1 VHLFPFVQELKLLY
15 FLKSKP
21 LKHRFLYFLAIF
33 LSGPVFS
40 QKIVHDWENYV
51 VSLNGKPV
59 SINVDLGLAAIAPV
73 LEDSF
78 VIILRVKMNQ
88 LDNRG
93 MPTDAEAEQL
103 LKMEDAMVTML
114 ARQSGA
120 TLAGR
125 FTQRGI
131 REFYFYAPDT
141 LGFRRGVNQSMQP
154 FSDHEWLSQAKKDS
168 KWENYFSVLYPGKLD
183 KFRIECRRN
192 LAELSRAGLLRQGPL
207 LVDYFFKFQELEA
220 MKKFLSS
227 PELTG
232 FEIISYPNN
241 ANGAKQPFGLILR
254 KKVEPDYP
262 WIESHLVPLYNSAAK
277 NNGVFEGWQR
287 VLK

>member
-1 VHLFPFVQELKLLY
+1 LKLLY
-15 FLKSKP
+15 FLNSKP
-21 LKHRFLYFLAIF
+21 LKHSFLYFLAIF

-73 LEDSF
+73 KEDSF

-88 LDNRG
+88 LDTKG
-93 MPTDAEAEQL
+93 MPSEAEVEEL
-103 LKMEDAMVTML
+103 LKMEEVLVTML

-154 FSDHEWLSQAKKDS
+154 FSDYEWLSQAKKDPQ
-168 KWENYFSVLYPGKLD
+168 WENYFSVLYPGKLD
-183 KFRIECRRN
+183 KFRIESRRN
-192 LAELSRAGLLRQGPL
+192 LAELTRAGLIRQGP
-207 LVDYFFKFQELEA
+207 VMVEYFFDFQDLEP
-220 MKKFLSS
+220 MKRFLSS
-227 PELTG
+227 PEMTG
-232 FEIISYPNN
+232 FEIISLPN
-241 ANGAKQPFGLILR
+241 KQAGNRKSNGLILR

-262 WIESHLVPLYNSAAK
+262 LIESHLVPLYNAAVK
-277 NNGVFEGWQR
+277 NNGVFLGWQR
-287 VLK
+287 MLK

>member
-15 FLKSKP
+15 FLNSKP

-51 VSLNGKPV
+51 VSLKGKPV
-59 SINVDLGLAAIAPV
+59 SINVDLGLASIAPV
-73 LEDSF
+73 KEDSF

-88 LDNRG
+88 FDAKG

-103 LKMEDAMVTML
+103 LKMEDALVALL

-141 LGFRRGVNQSMQP
+141 LGFRKGVNQSMQP
-154 FSDHEWLSQAKKDS
+154 FSDHEWLSQAKKDPQ
-168 KWENYFSVLYPGKLD
+168 WENYFTVLYPGKLD
-183 KFRIECRRN
+183 RFRIESRRN
-192 LAELSRAGLLRQGPL
+192 LAELSRAGLLKQGPL
-207 LVDYFFKFQELEA
+207 LVDYFFEFQEIES
-220 MKKFLSS
+220 MKKFLSLPS
-227 PELTG
+227 MTG
-232 FEIISYPNN
+232 FEIISMPNN
-241 ANGAKQPFGLILR
+241 TTSVNQPLGLILR

-262 WIESHLVPLYNSAAK
+262 WIESHLVPLYNAVTK
-277 NNGVFEGWQR
+277 NSGVFVGWQR

>member
-1 VHLFPFVQELKLLY
+1 MHLFPFVLELKLLY
-15 FLKSKP
+15 FLNSKP

-33 LSGPVFS
+33 LSAQVFS

-73 LEDSF
+73 KEDSF

-88 LDNRG
+88 LDASG
-93 MPTDAEAEQL
+93 MPTNAEAEEL
-103 LKMEDAMVTML
+103 LKMEDALVTML

-141 LGFRRGVNQSMQP
+141 LGFRKGVNQSMQP
-154 FSDHEWLSQAKKDS
+154 FSDHEWLSQAKKDAQ
-168 KWENYFSVLYPGKLD
+168 WENYFSVLYPGKLD
-183 KFRIECRRN
+183 KFRIESRRN
-192 LAELSRAGLLRQGPL
+192 LAELSRAGLIRQGPIA
-207 LVDYFFKFQELEA
+207 VDYFFDFQELES

-227 PELTG
+227 PTMSG
-232 FEIISYPNN
+232 FEILSFPDKV
-241 ANGAKQPFGLILR
+241 NGQKQPFGLILR
-254 KKVEPDYP
+254 KLVEPDYP
-262 WIESHLVPLYNSAAK
+262 WIESHLVPLYNAAAK
-277 NNGVFEGWQR
+277 NSGVFVGWQR

>member
-1 VHLFPFVQELKLLY
+1 M
-15 FLKSKP
+15 
-21 LKHRFLYFLAIF
+21 KHRFLYFLAIF

-40 QKIVHDWENYV
+40 QKIIHDWENYV
-51 VSLNGKPV
+51 VSLKGKPV
-59 SINVDLGLAAIAPV
+59 SINVDLGLASVAPV
-73 LEDSF
+73 REDSF

-88 LDNRG
+88 LDAKG

-103 LKMEDAMVTML
+103 LKMEDALVTML

-141 LGFRRGVNQSMQP
+141 LGFQKGVNQSMQP
-154 FSDHEWLSQAKKDS
+154 FSDHEWLSQAKKDPE
-168 KWENYFSVLYPGKLD
+168 WENYFTVLYPGKLD
-183 KFRIECRRN
+183 KFRIESRRN

-207 LVDYFFKFQELEA
+207 LVEYFFEFQDLES

-227 PELTG
+227 PTMTG
-232 FEIISYPNN
+232 FEIISLPNSSSAGKPPN
-241 ANGAKQPFGLILR
+241 ALVLR

-262 WIESHLVPLYNSAAK
+262 WIESHLVPLYNDAVK
-277 NNGVFEGWQR
+277 NSGVFMGWQR

>member
-1 VHLFPFVQELKLLY
+1 VHLFPFVEELKLLY
-15 FLKSKP
+15 FLNSKP

-73 LEDSF
+73 REDSF

-88 LDNRG
+88 LDAKG
-93 MPTDAEAEQL
+93 MPTDAEAEVL
-103 LKMEDAMVTML
+103 LRMEDALVTLL

-141 LGFRRGVNQSMQP
+141 LGFRKGVNQSMQP
-154 FSDHEWLSQAKKDS
+154 FSDHEWLSQAKKDP

-183 KFRIECRRN
+183 KFRIESRRN
-192 LAELSRAGLLRQGPL
+192 LAELSRAGLMKQGPIA
-207 LVDYFFKFQELEA
+207 VDYFFDFQDPGP
-220 MKKFLSS
+220 MKRFLSS
-227 PELTG
+227 PDMTG
-232 FEIISYPNN
+232 FEIVFLPSKPEGDRKTY
-241 ANGAKQPFGLILR
+241 GLVLR

-262 WIESHLVPLYNSAAK
+262 WIESHLVPLFNAAAK
-277 NNGVFEGWQR
+277 NEGVFLGWQR

>member
-1 VHLFPFVQELKLLY
+1 M
-15 FLKSKP
+15 
-21 LKHRFLYFLAIF
+21 
-33 LSGPVFS
+33 
-40 QKIVHDWENYV
+40 HDWENYV

-73 LEDSF
+73 KEDSF

-88 LDNRG
+88 PDSRG
-93 MPTDAEAEQL
+93 MPTDEEAEVL
-103 LKMEDAMVTML
+103 LKMEDALVTLL

-141 LGFRRGVNQSMQP
+141 LGFRKGVNQSMQP
-154 FSDHEWLSQAKKDS
+154 FSNHEWLSQAKKDP

-183 KFRIECRRN
+183 KFRIESRRN
-192 LAELSRAGLLRQGPL
+192 LAELSRAGLIRQGPIQ
-207 LVDYFFKFQELEA
+207 VEYFFEFQELEP
-220 MKKFLSS
+220 MKVFLSS
-227 PELTG
+227 PEMSG
-232 FEIISYPNN
+232 FEIVSLPTKPSGVGKPNR
-241 ANGAKQPFGLILR
+241 LILR

-262 WIESHLVPLYNSAAK
+262 WIESHLVPLYNAAAK
-277 NNGVFEGWQR
+277 NTGVFVGWQR
-287 VLK
+287 MLK

>member
-1 VHLFPFVQELKLLY
+1 M
-15 FLKSKP
+15 
-21 LKHRFLYFLAIF
+21 AIF

-59 SINVDLGLAAIAPV
+59 SINVDLGLASIAPV
-73 LEDSF
+73 KEDSF

-88 LDNRG
+88 LDARG
-93 MPTDAEAEQL
+93 MPTDTEAEEL
-103 LKMEDAMVTML
+103 LKMEEALVTML

-141 LGFRRGVNQSMQP
+141 LGFRKGVNQSMQP
-154 FSDHEWLSQAKKDS
+154 FSDHEWLSQAKKDP

-183 KFRIECRRN
+183 KFRIESRRN
-192 LAELSRAGLLRQGPL
+192 LAELSRTGLIRQGPMQ
-207 LVDYFFKFQELEA
+207 VEYFFDFQETES

-227 PELTG
+227 SAMTG
-232 FEIISYPNN
+232 FEIISLPTKPS
-241 ANGAKQPFGLILR
+241 GVKQPYGLVLR

-262 WIESHLVPLYNSAAK
+262 WIESHLVPLYNEALK
-277 NNGVFEGWQR
+277 NNGAFVGWQR

>member
-1 VHLFPFVQELKLLY
+1 
-15 FLKSKP
+15 
-21 LKHRFLYFLAIF
+21 LAIF

-59 SINVDLGLAAIAPV
+59 SINVDLGLASIAPV

-88 LDNRG
+88 LDARG
-93 MPTDAEAEQL
+93 MPTDAEAEEL
-103 LKMEDAMVTML
+103 LKMEEALVTML

-141 LGFRRGVNQSMQP
+141 LGFRKGVNQSMQP
-154 FSDHEWLSQAKKDS
+154 FSGHEWLSQAKKDP

-183 KFRIECRRN
+183 KFRIESRRN
-192 LAELSRAGLLRQGPL
+192 LADLSRAGLIRQGPM
-207 LVDYFFKFQELEA
+207 LVEYFFDFHELES
-220 MKKFLSS
+220 MKRFLSS

-232 FEIISYPNN
+232 FEIFSLPNKP
-241 ANGAKQPFGLILR
+241 AAAQQTYALILR
-254 KKVEPDYP
+254 KKEEPDYP
-262 WIESHLVPLYNSAAK
+262 WIESHLVPLYTTAAK
-277 NNGVFEGWQR
+277 NSGVFVGWQR

>member
-1 VHLFPFVQELKLLY
+1 M
-15 FLKSKP
+15 
-21 LKHRFLYFLAIF
+21 
-33 LSGPVFS
+33 
-40 QKIVHDWENYV
+40 HDWENYV
-51 VSLNGKPV
+51 VSLKGKPV

-78 VIILRVKMNQ
+78 VIILRVKINQ
-88 LDNRG
+88 LDARG
-93 MPTDAEAEQL
+93 MPTDAEDEQL
-103 LKMEDAMVTML
+103 LKMEDALVTML

-141 LGFRRGVNQSMQP
+141 LGFRKGVNQSMQP
-154 FSDHEWLSQAKKDS
+154 FSAHEWLSLAKKDA
-168 KWENYFSVLYPGKLD
+168 KWENYFTVLYPGKLD
-183 KFRIECRRN
+183 KFRIESRRN
-192 LAELSRAGLLRQGPL
+192 LLELSRAGLLRQGPMQ
-207 LVDYFFKFQELEA
+207 VDYFFDFQELEP

-227 PELTG
+227 PAMTG
-232 FEIISYPNN
+232 FEITSFPNKPS
-241 ANGAKQPFGLILR
+241 GVKQPYRLILR

-262 WIESHLVPLYNSAAK
+262 WIESHLVPLYNDAIK
-277 NNGVFEGWQR
+277 HNGVFLGWQR

>member
-15 FLKSKP
+15 FLNSKP
-21 LKHRFLYFLAIF
+21 LKIRFLYFLAIF

-51 VSLNGKPV
+51 VSLKGKPV
-59 SINVDLGLAAIAPV
+59 SINVDLGLASIAPV
-73 LEDSF
+73 KEDSF

-88 LDNRG
+88 LDAMG
-93 MPTDAEAEQL
+93 MPTAAEAEEL
-103 LKMEDAMVTML
+103 LKMEEALVTLL

-154 FSDHEWLSQAKKDS
+154 FSDHEWLSQAKIDPQ
-168 KWENYFSVLYPGKLD
+168 WENYFSVLYPGKLD
-183 KFRIECRRN
+183 KFKIESRRN
-192 LAELSRAGLLRQGPL
+192 LAELSRAGLIRQGPVL
-207 LVDYFFKFQELEA
+207 LEYFFDFQEPES

-227 PELTG
+227 PAMTG
-232 FEIISYPNN
+232 FEIISLPSK
-241 ANGAKQPFGLILR
+241 ANGVMQPYGLVLR

-262 WIESHLVPLYNSAAK
+262 WIESHLVPLYNDAVK
-277 NNGVFEGWQR
+277 NNGVFVGWQR

>member
-15 FLKSKP
+15 FLNSKP
-21 LKHRFLYFLAIF
+21 LKNRFLYILAFF

-51 VSLNGKPV
+51 VSLKGKPV

-78 VIILRVKMNQ
+78 VIILRVKMNK
-88 LDNRG
+88 LDSRG
-93 MPTDAEAEQL
+93 MPTNAEDEQL
-103 LKMEDAMVTML
+103 LKMEDALVTML

-154 FSDHEWLSQAKKDS
+154 FSDHEWLSLAKKDT

-183 KFRIECRRN
+183 KFRIESRRN
-192 LAELSRAGLLRQGPL
+192 LAEMSRAGLIRQGPV
-207 LVDYFFKFQELEA
+207 LVDYFFDFQELEA

-227 PELTG
+227 PAMTG
-232 FEIISYPNN
+232 FEIISFPNKPS
-241 ANGAKQPFGLILR
+241 AAKQFYQLMLR

-262 WIESHLVPLYNSAAK
+262 WIESHLVPLYKDAVKNS
-277 NNGVFEGWQR
+277 GLFVGWQR

>member
-21 LKHRFLYFLAIF
+21 LKYRFLYFLAIF
-33 LSGPVFS
+33 LSGPVFC

-73 LEDSF
+73 VEDSF

-88 LDNRG
+88 LDARG
-93 MPTDAEAEQL
+93 MPTDDEAEQL
-103 LKMEDAMVTML
+103 LAMEDALVTML

-141 LGFRRGVNQSMQP
+141 LGFRKGVNQSMQP
-154 FSDHEWLSQAKKDS
+154 FSNHEWLSQAKKDP

-183 KFRIECRRN
+183 KFRIESRRN
-192 LAELSRAGLLRQGPL
+192 LAELSRTGLIRQGPM
-207 LVDYFFKFQELEA
+207 LVEYFFNFNDLES

-227 PELTG
+227 PEMTG
-232 FEIISYPNN
+232 FEIVSLPNKPGGTQQTF
-241 ANGAKQPFGLILR
+241 ALVLR
-254 KKVEPDYP
+254 KKEEPDYP
-262 WIESHLVPLYNSAAK
+262 WIESHLVPLYNAAAK
-277 NNGVFEGWQR
+277 NAAVFVGWQR
-287 VLK
+287 MLK

>member
-1 VHLFPFVQELKLLY
+1 M
-15 FLKSKP
+15 
-21 LKHRFLYFLAIF
+21 
-33 LSGPVFS
+33 
-40 QKIVHDWENYV
+40 HDWENYV
-51 VSLNGKPV
+51 VSLKGKPV

-78 VIILRVKMNQ
+78 VIILRVKINQ
-88 LDNRG
+88 LDARG
-93 MPTDAEAEQL
+93 MPTDAEDEQL
-103 LKMEDAMVTML
+103 LKMEDALVTML

-141 LGFRRGVNQSMQP
+141 LGFRKGVNQSMQP
-154 FSDHEWLSQAKKDS
+154 FSAHEWLSLAKKDA
-168 KWENYFSVLYPGKLD
+168 KWENYFTVLYPGKLD
-183 KFRIECRRN
+183 KFRIESRRN
-192 LAELSRAGLLRQGPL
+192 LAELSRAGLFRQGPV
-207 LVDYFFKFQELEA
+207 LVDYFFDFQELEP

-227 PELTG
+227 PAMTG
-232 FEIISYPNN
+232 FEIISFPNKPS
-241 ANGAKQPFGLILR
+241 GVKQPYRLILR

-262 WIESHLVPLYNSAAK
+262 WIESHLVPLYSDAVK
-277 NNGVFEGWQR
+277 HNGVFLGWQR

>member
-15 FLKSKP
+15 FLNSKP

-88 LDNRG
+88 LDTRG
-93 MPTDAEAEQL
+93 MPSDAEAEEL
-103 LKMEDAMVTML
+103 LKMEDALVTML

-141 LGFRRGVNQSMQP
+141 LGFRKGVNQSMQP
-154 FSDHEWLSQAKKDS
+154 FTDHEWLSQAKKDP
-168 KWENYFSVLYPGKLD
+168 KWENYFTVLFPGKLD
-183 KFRIECRRN
+183 KFRIESRRN
-192 LAELSRAGLLRQGPL
+192 LAELSRAGLIRQGPM
-207 LVDYFFKFQELEA
+207 LVDYFFDFQDLES

-227 PELTG
+227 PALTG
-232 FEIISYPNN
+232 FEIMTLPNKPD
-241 ANGAKQPFGLILR
+241 GVHQTYGLILR

-262 WIESHLVPLYNSAAK
+262 WIESHLVPLYNAAAK
-277 NNGVFEGWQR
+277 NSGVFVGWQR

>member
-1 VHLFPFVQELKLLY
+1 M
-15 FLKSKP
+15 
-21 LKHRFLYFLAIF
+21 KHRFLYFLAIF

-51 VSLNGKPV
+51 VSLKGKPV
-59 SINVDLGLAAIAPV
+59 SINVDLGLATIAPV
-73 LEDSF
+73 KEDSF

-88 LDNRG
+88 LDAKG

-103 LKMEDAMVTML
+103 LKMEDALVAML

-141 LGFRRGVNQSMQP
+141 LGFRKGVNQSMQP
-154 FSDHEWLSQAKKDS
+154 FSDHEWLSQAKKDPQ
-168 KWENYFSVLYPGKLD
+168 WENYFTVLYPGKLD
-183 KFRIECRRN
+183 RFRIESRRN
-192 LAELSRAGLLRQGPL
+192 LAELSRAGLLKQGPL
-207 LVDYFFKFQELEA
+207 LVDYFFEFQEIES
-220 MKKFLSS
+220 MKKFLSLPS
-227 PELTG
+227 MTG
-232 FEIISYPNN
+232 FEIISMPNN
-241 ANGAKQPFGLILR
+241 TTSVNQPLGLILR

-262 WIESHLVPLYNSAAK
+262 WIESHLVPLYSAAAK
-277 NNGVFEGWQR
+277 NSGVFVGWQR

>member
-1 VHLFPFVQELKLLY
+1 M
-15 FLKSKP
+15 
-21 LKHRFLYFLAIF
+21 
-33 LSGPVFS
+33 
-40 QKIVHDWENYV
+40 HDWENYV

-59 SINVDLGLAAIAPV
+59 SINVDLGLASIAPV

-88 LDNRG
+88 LDARG

-103 LKMEDAMVTML
+103 LKMEDALVTML

-141 LGFRRGVNQSMQP
+141 LGFRKGVNQSMQS

-168 KWENYFSVLYPGKLD
+168 KWDNYFTVLYPGKLD
-183 KFRIECRRN
+183 KFRIESRRN

-207 LVDYFFKFQELEA
+207 LVDYFFEFQELES

-227 PELTG
+227 SMSG
-232 FEIISYPNN
+232 FEIISLPNKP
-241 ANGAKQPFGLILR
+241 GAVNQPYGLVLR

-262 WIESHLVPLYNSAAK
+262 WIESHLVPLYNVAVK
-277 NNGVFEGWQR
+277 NSGVFVGWQR

>member
-1 VHLFPFVQELKLLY
+1 M
-15 FLKSKP
+15 
-21 LKHRFLYFLAIF
+21 KHRFLYFLAIF

-59 SINVDLGLAAIAPV
+59 SINVDLGLASIAPV
-73 LEDSF
+73 REDSF
-78 VIILRVKMNQ
+78 VIILRVKINQ
-88 LDNRG
+88 LDARG
-93 MPTDAEAEQL
+93 MPTDVEAEQL
-103 LKMEDAMVTML
+103 LKMEDALVTLL

-141 LGFRRGVNQSMQP
+141 LGFRKGVNQSMQP
-154 FSDHEWLSQAKKDS
+154 FSDHEWLSQAKKDP
-168 KWENYFSVLYPGKLD
+168 KWENYFTVLYPGKLD
-183 KFRIECRRN
+183 KFRIESRRN
-192 LAELSRAGLLRQGPL
+192 LAELSRAGLLRQGPIL
-207 LVDYFFKFQELEA
+207 ADYFFEFQELESI
-220 MKKFLSS
+220 KKFLSS
-227 PELTG
+227 PSMTG
-232 FEIISYPNN
+232 FEIISLPNKPGEVN
-241 ANGAKQPFGLILR
+241 QAFVLVLR

-262 WIESHLVPLYNSAAK
+262 WIESHLVPLFNDAVK
-277 NNGVFEGWQR
+277 NRGVFLGWQR

>member
-1 VHLFPFVQELKLLY
+1 M
-15 FLKSKP
+15 
-21 LKHRFLYFLAIF
+21 
-33 LSGPVFS
+33 
-40 QKIVHDWENYV
+40 HDWENYV
-51 VSLNGKPV
+51 VSLKGKPV
-59 SINVDLGLAAIAPV
+59 SINVDMGLAATAPV

-88 LDNRG
+88 LDQRG
-93 MPTDAEAEQL
+93 MPTDAENEQL
-103 LKMEDAMVTML
+103 LQMEDALVTML

-154 FSDHEWLSQAKKDS
+154 FSNHEWLCQAKKDA

-183 KFRIECRRN
+183 KFRIESRRK
-192 LAELSRAGLLRQGPL
+192 LMELSRAGLMKQGPV
-207 LVDYFFKFQELEA
+207 LVDYFFDFQELEA

-227 PELTG
+227 PAMTG
-232 FEIISYPNN
+232 FEIISLPNK
-241 ANGAKQPFGLILR
+241 ANGVKQPYGLTLR

-262 WIESHLVPLYNSAAK
+262 WIESHLVPLYNDAVKHNATF
-277 NNGVFEGWQR
+277 VGWQR
-287 VLK
+287 ILK

>member
-1 VHLFPFVQELKLLY
+1 
-15 FLKSKP
+15 
-21 LKHRFLYFLAIF
+21 
-33 LSGPVFS
+33 
-40 QKIVHDWENYV
+40 
-51 VSLNGKPV
+51 
-59 SINVDLGLAAIAPV
+59 
-73 LEDSF
+73 
-78 VIILRVKMNQ
+78 
-88 LDNRG
+88 
-93 MPTDAEAEQL
+93 
-103 LKMEDAMVTML
+103 MEDALVTML

-154 FSDHEWLSQAKKDS
+154 FSDHEWLSQAKKDP

-192 LAELSRAGLLRQGPL
+192 LAELSRDGLIRQGPL

-227 PELTG
+227 PEMTG

-241 ANGAKQPFGLILR
+241 ANGVKQPFGLILR

-262 WIESHLVPLYNSAAK
+262 WIESHLVPLYNIAAK

>member
-1 VHLFPFVQELKLLY
+1 M
-15 FLKSKP
+15 
-21 LKHRFLYFLAIF
+21 
-33 LSGPVFS
+33 
-40 QKIVHDWENYV
+40 HDWENYV

-73 LEDSF
+73 KEDSF

-88 LDNRG
+88 PDSRG
-93 MPTDAEAEQL
+93 MPTDEEADVL
-103 LKMEDAMVTML
+103 LKMEDALVTLL

-141 LGFRRGVNQSMQP
+141 LGFRKGVNQSMQP
-154 FSDHEWLSQAKKDS
+154 FSNHEWLSQAKKDP

-183 KFRIECRRN
+183 KFRIESRRN
-192 LAELSRAGLLRQGPL
+192 LAELSRTGLIRQGPM
-207 LVDYFFKFQELEA
+207 LVEYFFNFNDLES

-227 PELTG
+227 PEMTG
-232 FEIISYPNN
+232 FEIVSLPNKPGGTQQTF
-241 ANGAKQPFGLILR
+241 ALVLR
-254 KKVEPDYP
+254 KKEEPDYP
-262 WIESHLVPLYNSAAK
+262 WIESHLVPLYNAAAK
-277 NNGVFEGWQR
+277 NTGVFVGWQR
-287 VLK
+287 MLK